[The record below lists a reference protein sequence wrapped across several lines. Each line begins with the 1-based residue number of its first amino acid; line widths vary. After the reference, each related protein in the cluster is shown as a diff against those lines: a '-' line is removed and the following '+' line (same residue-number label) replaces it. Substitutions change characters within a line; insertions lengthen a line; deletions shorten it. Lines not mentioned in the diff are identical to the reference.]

1 MSTQGSL
8 TTNGLTP
15 IDDALTAL
23 VSGLDTVAATE
34 TVAVADALGR
44 VAVSDQTSPVDVPGF
59 AVSAMDGYALATA
72 DLQAGQRRFAITQR
86 VPAGQVGI
94 RLDAG
99 SVARI
104 FTGAPIPPGADAVI
118 MQENTRLD
126 GEVVE
131 VLQTVVAQE
140 NVRPAGDDVRNGSL
154 LIEAGQRLRAPDIGM
169 LAGSGIA
176 AIDVRKPL
184 RVAVLTTGDELVRP
198 GNLLQPGQIYNS
210 NFFLLYSLLRG
221 LGHQVQDC
229 GIVEDTLA
237 ATEAALREAAENA
250 DCIISSGGVSAGE
263 EDHVRTA
270 LEKVG
275 RLALW
280 KLAIKPGKPFA
291 FGHVGSTPFFGLPG
305 NPVSAFVTYALLV
318 RPALDRLA
326 GALPARHLP
335 LWLPADFEID
345 RGGSRQ
351 QYVRV
356 RCSNEGKSGPVM
368 HLAGNQS
375 SGVLSA
381 VRGADGLAVV
391 PIGATV
397 RRGDRLRFI
406 PLSEIVGQV

>member
-1 MSTQGSL
+1 MSIHGSS
-8 TTNGLTP
+8 LTP
-15 IDDALTAL
+15 IDKALAQL
-23 VSGLDTVAATE
+23 LSGLDTVAATE
-34 TVAVADALGR
+34 TVVLADALGR
-44 VAVSDQTSPVDVPGF
+44 VVVSDQTSAIDVPGF
-59 AVSAMDGYALATA
+59 AVSAMDGYAVATA
-72 DLQAGQRRFAITQR
+72 DLLAEQRRFAISQR
-86 VPAGQVGI
+86 IPAGRVGS
-94 RLDAG
+94 RLAAG

-104 FTGAPIPPGADAVI
+104 FTGAPLPPGADAVV

-126 GEVVE
+126 GEELE
-131 VLQTVVAQE
+131 VLQAVVAGE
-140 NVRPAGDDVRNGSL
+140 NVRPVGDDVRHGSL
-154 LIEAGQRLRAPDIGM
+154 LVEAGQRLRAPDIGM
-169 LAGSGIA
+169 LAGSGIST
-176 AIDVRKPL
+176 IEVRKPL
-184 RVAVLTTGDELVRP
+184 RVAILTTGDELVRP
-198 GNLLQPGQIYNS
+198 GKTLQPGQIYNS
-210 NFFLLYSLLRG
+210 NFYLLDALLRG
-221 LGHQVQDC
+221 LGHRVEDC
-229 GIVEDTLA
+229 GIVEDTLP
-237 ATEAALREAAENA
+237 ATEAALLRAAENA

-263 EDHVRTA
+263 EDHVRMA

-291 FGHVGSTPFFGLPG
+291 FGQVGSTPFFGLPG

-326 GALPARHLP
+326 GALPTRHLP
-335 LWLPADFEID
+335 LWLPVDFDIA
-345 RGGSRQ
+345 RGGARQ

-356 RCSNEGKSGPVM
+356 RCSNEGESGPVM

-391 PIGATV
+391 PVGATV

>member
-1 MSTQGSL
+1 MS
-8 TTNGLTP
+8 NGPSLTP
-15 IDDALTAL
+15 IDEALAQL
-23 VSGLDTVAATE
+23 LSSLDTVAGTE
-34 TVAVADALGR
+34 TVALADGLNR
-44 VAVSDQTSPVDVPGF
+44 VVVNDQTSAIDVPGF
-59 AVSAMDGYALATA
+59 AVSAMDGYAVAAA
-72 DLQAGQRRFAITQR
+72 DLLAGQRHFAVSQR
-86 VPAGQVGI
+86 IPAGHVGSP
-94 RLDAG
+94 LAAG

-104 FTGAPIPPGADAVI
+104 FTGAPMPPGADAVI
-118 MQENTRLD
+118 MQENVRVD
-126 GEVVE
+126 GDTIE
-131 VLQTVVAQE
+131 VLQSVAAGE
-140 NVRPAGDDVRNGSL
+140 NVRPAGDDVRHGSL
-154 LIEAGQRLRAPDIGM
+154 LVEAGQRLRAPDIGM

-176 AIDVRKPL
+176 AIEVRKPL
-184 RVAVLTTGDELVRP
+184 RVAILTTGDELLRP
-198 GNLLQPGQIYNS
+198 GKPLQPGQIYNS
-210 NFFLLYSLLRG
+210 NFHLLESLLRG
-221 LGHQVQDC
+221 LGHSVHDC

-237 ATEAALREAAENA
+237 ATEAVLSRAAENA

-335 LWLPADFEID
+335 LWLPAGFDIE

-356 RCSNEGKSGPVM
+356 RCSNEGESGPVM

-391 PIGATV
+391 PIGTTV
-397 RRGDRLRFI
+397 RRGDLLRFI